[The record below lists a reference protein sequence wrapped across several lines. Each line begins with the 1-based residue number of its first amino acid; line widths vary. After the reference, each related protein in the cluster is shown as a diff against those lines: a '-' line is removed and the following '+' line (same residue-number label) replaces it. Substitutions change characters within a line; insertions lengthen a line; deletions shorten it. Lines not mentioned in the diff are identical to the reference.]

1 MILKRKKRTTKAIKL
16 NNLFVFVMK
25 PKEDGGDEMIPA
37 TINERGITTPMLV
50 PYASMAA
57 SLKEVA
63 QHIANHRQAD
73 LELRKFT
80 SYEVLKTYKPKAT
93 DDDTTKVR
101 NGNRPRTRRSNRD
114 NK

>member
-16 NNLFVFVMK
+16 NNLFVFVMRS
-25 PKEDGGDEMIPA
+25 KEDGSEAIPA
-37 TINERGITTPMLV
+37 TLSEHGVPMPMLV